1 MFYLVIILSFIFL
14 LGLSFVFIQ
23 KNTQNSKKELLDN
36 FKSLSYDIIQKNN
49 QSFMELAKASFEK
62 YHDNFKNDL
71 NYKQKE
77 LQNILNP
84 VKDSLDKIDKYTKE
98 VEFKREGAYAS
109 LNNQINSLVQS
120 ETDLRK
126 ETNNLVAALRS
137 PNVRGAWGQ
146 MHLRRVVEL
155 AGLLNNCDFYEQ
167 KSTEVDN
174 IIYRPDLI
182 IKLPNDKKII
192 VDAKTPIEAYLA
204 SQDEN
209 EQNRDDKLKLH
220 ASNLRKHIKDL
231 SQKEYFSKFDLSIE
245 YVILFLPAEA
255 FLSSAIIIDPALL
268 EIAALKNII
277 LATPTT
283 LIAILKTIAHTW
295 KEMNISQNA
304 KIVADIGKDL
314 YERLLK
320 MNEHFIKVGKNLTL
334 SVDAYNNA
342 ISSLNSR
349 VMVSAKKLKDIGLS
363 DKDPEFYEISKIS
376 TIKSLENI

>member
-1 MFYLVIILSFIFL
+1 
-14 LGLSFVFIQ
+14 
-23 KNTQNSKKELLDN
+23 
-36 FKSLSYDIIQKNN
+36 
-49 QSFMELAKASFEK
+49 MELAKASFEK